1 MERMELAEL
10 LVGDREVFRLCRAA
24 LTGGADFEIW
34 VEPKSTQELASIY
47 SRRMRTMNRTGQ
59 PSVGVAEAVTDLK
72 TCAETEL
79 LIGYVDERPEGGY
92 YFQIF
97 LASSCKKVIS
107 CLGVRPSVADSDPV
121 DAE

>member
-1 MERMELAEL
+1 MELAEL

-24 LTGGADFEIW
+24 LTGGADFKVW
-34 VEPKSTQELASIY
+34 VEPTSTQELTSIY

-59 PSVGVAEAVTDLK
+59 PSIGVAEAVADLK

-79 LIGYVDERPEGGY
+79 LIGYVDERPAGGY

-97 LASSCKKVIS
+97 LAPSFKKVIA
-107 CLGVRPSVADSDPV
+107 CLGVRPSAADPDPV